1 MSDQALS
8 KLRVIDL
15 SHYMAGPY
23 CTKLLAGFGAEVVKI
38 EPPKTGDKMR
48 GVGPFFEDKEGLDRS
63 IPFLWLNTGKK
74 SLTLNLKSREGADLF
89 KKLVK
94 DADVVVENFSPS
106 VLKGLG
112 LDYPALKKINPRLV
126 MASISNFGQTGP
138 YRDFEAEEIEAYAMC
153 GAMYATGLADKP
165 PLSCGPAVSQYSAAM
180 CAYFGILM
188 ALFARKTGGT
198 GQHIDVSIMECG
210 IDQVEN
216 RVTNYLQLGKGSKR
230 GAHMYSPWG
239 LYRCKDGYEAVI
251 GAPFRH
257 WTKGAGMFQEPQLL
271 DPKYHHVRDR
281 VQHRKEIDALLQP
294 WLDKHTRKEIFEEA
308 TKRRLAFG
316 SLLTFDEVAASPQ
329 HKARQFFVDVEHPV
343 VGRQKYADAPFKMA
357 RTPWKTTRAPL
368 LGEHNKEVLSGLL
381 GLPEKELARLQ
392 AEGVIG

>member
-15 SHYMAGPY
+15 THYMAGPY
-23 CTKLLAGFGAEVVKI
+23 CTKLMAGFGAEVIKI

-48 GVGPFFEDKEGLDRS
+48 GIGPFFEDREGPDRS

-74 SLTLNLKSREGADLF
+74 SLTLNLKSREGADLL
-89 KKLVK
+89 KTMVK
-94 DADVVVENFSPS
+94 DADVVVENFSPR
-106 VLKGLG
+106 VLQGLG

-165 PLSCGPAVSQYSAAM
+165 PLACGPAVSQYSAAM
-180 CAYFGILM
+180 SAYFGVLM
-188 ALFARKTGGT
+188 ALFARKTSGK

-230 GAHMYSPWG
+230 GGHMYSPWG
-239 LYRCKDGYEAVI
+239 LYSCKDGYTAVI

-257 WTKGAGMFQEPQLL
+257 WTKGAEMFEEPRLL
-271 DPKYHHVRDR
+271 APEYHHVRDR

-294 WLDKHTRKEIFEEA
+294 WLDRHTRQEIIEAA
-308 TKRRLAFG
+308 TKRKLAFG
-316 SLLTFDEVAASPQ
+316 SLLTFDEVMASPQ
-329 HKARQFFVDVEHPV
+329 HKARKFFAEINHPV

-357 RTPWKTTRAPL
+357 RTPWETTRAPL

-381 GLPEKELARLQ
+381 GLSANDLTRLQ
-392 AEGVIG
+392 AGGVV